1 MQHLKPKYNIVIHC
15 VTFIEKQV
23 TYNVQNMEIF
33 EVAEIQS
40 TRIKNIKILPA
51 SLLHSWVLIK
61 QEEKCIDSWYYN
73 RLQLMQFSWEE
84 SFY

>member
-33 EVAEIQS
+33 VVAEIQS
-40 TRIKNIKILPA
+40 TRIKNIKNPTCI
-51 SLLHSWVLIK
+51 STTLIS
-61 QEEKCIDSWYYN
+61 IN
-73 RLQLMQFSWEE
+73 
-84 SFY
+84 